1 VEKKTALILSG
12 GGARGAFQCA
22 VEKYAREVKGY
33 TWDMVAGV
41 SVGALN
47 GTMIAMQ
54 KSSRLFEIWN
64 TISDNQVY
72 TGGFNLLSLLRIF
85 LGARSFYDNQPLRRL
100 LNQELDLKL
109 IQVDLRVGSVS
120 LVTGEY
126 IQFTPK
132 DPNFLEA
139 VLASTVIP
147 VVWSPLKIS
156 EDYTEMVDGGLRNIS
171 PIGDLLEEEPDE
183 LVIINCSPEKPP
195 VLTKELKNVVQ
206 IGIRTIDLLT
216 DEIFHN
222 DVYEFIRINQLVK
235 EAAEQGVVLH
245 NPKNGKPLK
254 FFEYKLIEPNEPLG
268 DTLDFSQE
276 AVQRSLAEGFKRARE
291 VFGR

>member
-1 VEKKTALILSG
+1 VGKKTALILSG

>member
-1 VEKKTALILSG
+1 MGKKTALILSG